1 MQFAI
6 TFDYLCPFARN
17 ANEAVLTGLA
27 EGRDW
32 QVTFRPFSLAQA
44 HVADGEPPVW
54 DRPEPG
60 SGVLALQWG
69 LAVRDAM
76 PELFPAVHRAL
87 FAARHDRGL
96 DIKDEAVLAEAVAA
110 VGADPDAVAEI
121 VAGGGPRKV
130 LAVEHDEAVERWE
143 VFGVPTFIMGDEAVF
158 VRFMERDRPDDVA
171 RALDLIPWTDLN
183 EFKRTRVSR

>member
-183 EFKRTRVSR
+183 EFKRTRVPR